1 MLNCRSRVTHFTSK
15 DFARPQ
21 GQLLFCGAMHAMDRL
36 SLLIAYDRS
45 CLVTYNNKLLCHRE
59 THCSKRDKAGIRDQV
74 VRGVRK
80 SAGGREKKASWRP
93 GLSTPTSG
101 YFGEGVGF
109 FLLPY
114 HPFVPHSLS
123 RRRGRIEPKTGPR
136 GIRSSQL
143 GKVRRGRH

>member
-1 MLNCRSRVTHFTSK
+1 
-15 DFARPQ
+15 
-21 GQLLFCGAMHAMDRL
+21 MDRL
-36 SLLIAYDRS
+36 SLLIAYDCS

-80 SAGGREKKASWRP
+80 GGREKKASWRP

-109 FLLPY
+109 FFAALPSICSS
-114 HPFVPHSLS
+114 FVVAPQRAH
-123 RRRGRIEPKTGPR
+123 RAQNGAERDQE
-136 GIRSSQL
+136 
-143 GKVRRGRH
+143 